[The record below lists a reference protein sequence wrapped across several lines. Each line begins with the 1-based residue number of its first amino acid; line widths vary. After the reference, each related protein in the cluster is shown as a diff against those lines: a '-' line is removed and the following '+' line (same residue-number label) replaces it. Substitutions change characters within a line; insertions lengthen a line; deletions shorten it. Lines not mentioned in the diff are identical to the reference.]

1 MFVPTPR
8 SGYVE
13 APKLPRGTISVQPPP
28 DVVEAQGAGNIIAMA
43 VPMIGSMGIMVFM
56 AMSNTSNP
64 RMILMAGVMVIAMVS
79 MVAFTT
85 WRQVSQHRNKVT
97 TQRREYL
104 AYLSEL
110 REDVRRGAADQRAF
124 SMWNLPEP
132 AALPMIVQQRERLWE
147 RTDRDPVTYTAR
159 VGTNAQPLLLD
170 LQEPELSPLSNADP
184 VCLSAVSRFVKTFDT
199 VEGLPSGV
207 VVSDYS
213 RIEITGFRDT
223 GRGLARAM
231 TSSLT
236 TLVSPEMLM
245 IAIIADDEAL
255 VEWDWAKWLPH
266 ARSHESDAV
275 GPMRMI
281 GSSVTEVLDLFPQE
295 VLQRP
300 AFRPRAAASPLP
312 QVLVIVDGI
321 ELSQE
326 DRERLDREG
335 VCTIELL
342 EEWDKIDDYTTLR
355 LQLQPR
361 SDGSHEL
368 TLVTLADGSMTV
380 TADTMSIPLCLAAAR
395 KMSRYAEKP
404 DEESAE
410 RQRGVTSDPTRQSD
424 LLELLGLPDIRDF
437 EPSRDIVRRDGR
449 ERLNVPFGVTPEGV
463 PVRLDIKE
471 NAQQGMGPHGLL
483 IGATGSGKSEVL
495 RTIVLALVLTHSPE
509 QLNLVLVDF
518 KGGATFAGM
527 AELPHVSATIT
538 NLESELSLVDRMEE
552 ALHGEMVRRQELLRA
567 AGNYANVRDYESAR
581 LAGQHQHP
589 PLPALFIILDEFS
602 ELLTAKPGF
611 IDTFVAIG
619 RLGRSLEIHLLLSTQ
634 RLEESKLRGLES
646 HLSYRVGL
654 RTFSAQDSRAVIGTP
669 DAFNLPAVPGV
680 GFLKTAGEGMTQFR
694 ASYVAA
700 PPKPRK
706 AKPKSAPKKSEV
718 AARIL
723 PFTASPV
730 LSRQPVAEAPEV
742 EEEVTVEL
750 AGDAQWADMS
760 LLDIAIKKIE
770 PMEPRAHQVWL
781 PPLDESDTL
790 DQLFG
795 DLTISREYGL
805 HSPSWRSRGGLV
817 VPIGTKDVPRE
828 QRREQL
834 VLDLHGG
841 AGHVAIYGGTQSGK
855 STAMRTL
862 VMALS
867 LVNTP
872 REAQFYIIDMGGG
885 TFAGFRGGSHI
896 AGIGTRDRPDVVNRI
911 LAEVSAIMADRELY
925 FAQHGIDSM
934 ATYRRGRAEGKYDD
948 GYGDVY
954 LVVDGWQN
962 MKADFQDMDRTIQD
976 LTGRALALGV
986 HLLVATPRQAD
997 VRHAMQSIFGTVVEL
1012 RLGEPRDSIHATKV
1026 AQSVPEGVPGRGL
1039 SASEHHML
1047 VGLPRIDGD
1056 SSPDTLSDGV
1066 SDAWRR
1072 MGEAWQGEPGPKLRM
1087 LPTMLE
1093 LETLQRERP
1102 DSKAVLLGVDEAR
1115 LEPVEFD
1122 LGEHNHL
1129 YVLGDTEKGKSN
1141 VLRLIA
1147 RDVMR
1152 AKEPQEAQFFLV
1164 DFRRSL
1170 LQEVPDVYLA
1180 GYYANHEVATR
1191 AMGQVASLL
1200 KARIPGSDVTPQQ
1213 LRERSW
1219 WQGPEFYILVD
1230 DYDMVNNSMGNP
1242 LQPLIELMPQSRD
1255 IGLHIVVTRRT
1266 GGASRAM
1273 YDHFMRAMTDNNA
1286 PGMLLP
1292 GSPDEGAL
1300 IGKVKSKPGPA
1311 GRAQLISRSK
1321 GYQLIQVAYA
1331 KPSHD

>member
-1 MFVPTPR
+1 MPTPR

-43 VPMIGSMGIMVFM
+43 VPMLGSMGIMVFM

-64 RMILMAGVMVIAMVS
+64 RMILMAGVMVVAMVS

-85 WRQVSQHRNKVT
+85 WRQVSQYRNKVT

-132 AALPMIVQQRERLWE
+132 SALPMIVQQRERLWE
-147 RTDRDPVTYTAR
+147 RTDRDPVTFTAR
-159 VGTNAQPLLLD
+159 VGTNSQPLLLD

-199 VEGLPSGV
+199 VDALPTGV
-207 VVSDYS
+207 VISDYS
-213 RIEITGFRDT
+213 RIEITGYRES

-231 TSSLT
+231 CSSLT
-236 TLVSPEMLM
+236 TLVGPELLL
-245 IAIIADDEAL
+245 IAVIADEDSL
-255 VEWDWAKWLPH
+255 IEWDWAKWLPH
-266 ARSHESDAV
+266 VRSMESDAV
-275 GPMRMI
+275 GQMRMI
-281 GSSVTEVLDLFPQE
+281 GSSFSEVLDLLPE
-295 VLQRP
+295 EILQRP
-300 AFRPRAAASPLP
+300 TFRPRSSASPLP
-312 QVLVIVDGI
+312 QLMVIVDGV

-326 DRERLDREG
+326 ERAQLDREG
-335 VCTIELL
+335 VCTLELL
-342 EEWDKIDDYTTLR
+342 EEWDKIEDYGTLR

-361 SDGSHEL
+361 SDGSNEL
-368 TLVTLADGSMTV
+368 TLVTLADGSMAM
-380 TADTMSIPLCLAAAR
+380 TADTMSIPLSLAAAR

-404 DEESAE
+404 AEEGTE
-410 RQRGVTSDPTRQSD
+410 RKRGLASDPTRQSD
-424 LLELLGLPDIRDF
+424 LLDLLGLPDIRDF
-437 EPSRDIVRRDGR
+437 EPARDIVRREGR
-449 ERLNVPFGVTPEGV
+449 DRLNIPFGVTPEGI

-527 AELPHVSATIT
+527 ANLPHVSATIT

-567 AGNYANVRDYESAR
+567 AGNYANVRDYEKAR

-589 PLPALFIILDEFS
+589 PMPALFIILDEFS
-602 ELLTAKPGF
+602 ELLSAKPGF

-634 RLEESKLRGLES
+634 KLEESKLRGLES

-706 AKPKSAPKKSEV
+706 AKPQQQPKKKNEV

-723 PFTASPV
+723 PFTAAPV
-730 LSRQPVAEAPEV
+730 LSREPVQETPEV
-742 EEEVTVEL
+742 EEDVTVEL
-750 AGDAQWADMS
+750 AGDAQWSGMALM
-760 LLDIAIKKIE
+760 DIAIKKIE
-770 PMEPRAHQVWL
+770 PMQPRAHQVWL
-781 PPLDESDTL
+781 PPLDASDTL
-790 DQLFG
+790 DMLFG
-795 DLTISREYGL
+795 DLTISPELGL
-805 HSPSWRSRGGLV
+805 HSPSWRQKGGLV
-817 VPIGTKDVPRE
+817 VPIGIKDVPRE
-828 QRREQL
+828 QRREKL
-834 VLDLHGG
+834 VLDLNGG
-841 AGHVAIYGGTQSGK
+841 AGHVSIYGGTQSGK
-855 STAMRTL
+855 STALRTL
-862 VMALS
+862 IMALS

-872 REAQFYIIDMGGG
+872 REAQFYILDMGGG
-885 TFAGFRGGSHI
+885 TFAGFREGLHI

-911 LAEVSAIMADRELY
+911 LAEVAAIMADRELY
-925 FAQHGIDSM
+925 FAKHGIDSM
-934 ATYRRGRAEGKYDD
+934 VTYRRGRAEGKYDD
-948 GYGDVY
+948 GYGDVF
-954 LVVDGWQN
+954 LVVDGWSN

-976 LTGRALALGV
+976 LAGRALALGV
-986 HLLVATPRQAD
+986 HVFVATPRQAD

-1012 RLGEPRDSIHATKV
+1012 RLGEPRDSIHSTKI
-1026 AQSVPEGVPGRGL
+1026 AQGVPEGVPGRGL

-1047 VGLPRIDGD
+1047 IGLPRIDGD
-1056 SSPDTLSDGV
+1056 SNPDNLADGV
-1066 SDAWRR
+1066 ADAWQR
-1072 MGEAWQGEPGPKLRM
+1072 MGAAWQGQPGPKLRM

-1093 LETLQRERP
+1093 LERLQKALP
-1102 DSKAVLLGVDEAR
+1102 DSPATLLGVDEAR

-1122 LGEHNHL
+1122 FNEHNHL
-1129 YVLGDTEKGKSN
+1129 YIIGDTEKGKSN
-1141 VLRLIA
+1141 ALRLIA

-1152 AKEPQEAQFFLV
+1152 AKEPQFAQLFLI

-1180 GYYANHEVATR
+1180 GYYASHDIATK
-1191 AMGQVASLL
+1191 AMKQVAKL
-1200 KARIPGSDVTPQQ
+1200 
-1213 LRERSW
+1213 LRERLPGPDITPQELRDRSW
-1219 WQGPEFYILVD
+1219 WKGPEFYILVD

-1242 LQPLIELMPQSRD
+1242 LQPLIELMPQARD
-1255 IGLHIVVTRRT
+1255 IGMHLVVTRRT
-1266 GGASRAM
+1266 GGASRGM
-1273 YDHFMRAMTDNNA
+1273 YDPLMRAMTDNNA

-1292 GSPDEGAL
+1292 GSPEEGPL
-1300 IGKVKSKPGPA
+1300 IGKVKAKPGPA
-1311 GRAQLISRSK
+1311 GRAQLVTRSK
-1321 GYQLIQVAYA
+1321 GYQLIQMAYA
-1331 KPSHD
+1331 KPSVE